1 MLKIERKVVQV
12 RANFSRAMVKKKGY
26 LSSYEEIDALFDF
39 KQNAQNRI
47 NAEVKSKIKEIQDR
61 NVSS

>member
-1 MLKIERKVVQV
+1 
-12 RANFSRAMVKKKGY
+12 MVKKKGY
-26 LSSYEEIDALFDF
+26 LASYEEIDALFDF